1 MSATSLWGQ
10 LKTAAAAGVLFGG
23 YPFARKVYFVGDN
36 APQFGQQM
44 STIAAAI
51 NIMLSG
57 DVLILGPQAHAEGNL
72 SIPAT
77 KTNLTFIGAGNSGA
91 CFIEPAAAGDE
102 GLEVLADDFTLI
114 NVGVAGGSTSD
125 YALKIGENVHRF
137 RAYGCKF
144 EGPDGTCVL
153 LDGVTDC
160 PSDALFDDCEFVWCG
175 SCILFGSALNNFPTQ
190 IFIRNCKF
198 HNFTAVGVGLQAL
211 GGVGDLELT
220 DSVFGKQE
228 DGTAPTDFIK
238 VDANSTG
245 IISGCRFATP
255 TNDSAL
261 LTIDTNVMWGPNGT
275 EAGWSSARPAP

>member
-77 KTNLTFIGAGNSGA
+77 KTNLTFIGAGNRGA
-91 CFIEPAAAGDE
+91 CFIEPAAAGYE

-144 EGPDGTCVL
+144 EGPD
-153 LDGVTDC
+153 
-160 PSDALFDDCEFVWCG
+160 G